1 MEDIKAR
8 ITAGLG
14 SNENSELFYRSS
26 RRMKIKAFKGQIAD
40 LTSSEDKYVSARVID
55 AGRMGTGFTERITDG
70 DIANLISQARTNAQF
85 VGEDPGNQLYR
96 KPETGDW
103 DGRKGDL
110 SSLDIDEKKQ
120 RILAAEQAA
129 LDYDPRIVNVPYCD
143 YEEREASSAVA
154 NSFGLEKSQAEGFCY
169 FFVGVMAKDGDET
182 QTGFEYAAG
191 ASPSD
196 IDFDQ
201 VAREAAQAAL
211 DKLGA
216 REIDSGEF
224 AVVFDADAASELLS
238 AFIASPASPFYGEN
252 IQKGRSML
260 AGKLGTR
267 IGSEL
272 FSINDDPQSGLVPRY
287 FDGDGVETRP
297 AKLVDKGVFK
307 TVVHNLY
314 SAARE
319 EGAETT
325 GHGSRSKAGVGT
337 ALHAPVLEPGS
348 GSLDDLLAKMGQ
360 GILVTEVE
368 GLHAGLNPVT
378 GDFSLSAKGFMIE
391 DGKRAYPVRNMVAAG
406 NFFQLAENLSAVAGD
421 ARKIS
426 LEPLNAPSIFLSRIS
441 ISGK

>member
-1 MEDIKAR
+1 
-8 ITAGLG
+8 
-14 SNENSELFYRSS
+14 
-26 RRMKIKAFKGQIAD
+26 
-40 LTSSEDKYVSARVID
+40 
-55 AGRMGTGFTERITDG
+55 
-70 DIANLISQARTNAQF
+70 
-85 VGEDPGNQLYR
+85 
-96 KPETGDW
+96 
-103 DGRKGDL
+103 
-110 SSLDIDEKKQ
+110 
-120 RILAAEQAA
+120 
-129 LDYDPRIVNVPYCD
+129 
-143 YEEREASSAVA
+143 
-154 NSFGLEKSQAEGFCY
+154 
-169 FFVGVMAKDGDET
+169 
-182 QTGFEYAAG
+182 
-191 ASPSD
+191 
-196 IDFDQ
+196 
-201 VAREAAQAAL
+201 
-211 DKLGA
+211 
-216 REIDSGEF
+216 
-224 AVVFDADAASELLS
+224 
-238 AFIASPASPFYGEN
+238 
-252 IQKGRSML
+252 ML